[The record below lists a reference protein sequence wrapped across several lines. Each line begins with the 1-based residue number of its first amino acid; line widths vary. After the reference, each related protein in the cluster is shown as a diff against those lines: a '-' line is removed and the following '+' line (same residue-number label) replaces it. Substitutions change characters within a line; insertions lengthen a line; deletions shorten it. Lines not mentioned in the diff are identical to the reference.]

1 MQLAM
6 IQDKIIPYED
16 LDPVYLDRGTFFG
29 DGVYEVVRSYNGRIF
44 ALDKHLKRFA
54 RSMSEVHIYGIDID
68 EVRNR
73 VETAFQQSKIANAK
87 IYFHVTR
94 GSATRN
100 HGLSEDLRPN
110 FFLTITELGENTER
124 KQNGIRVSTYP
135 DLRWKRCDIKSL
147 NLLPNVMARMDAEK
161 KGCHEAILIDE
172 NGDITE
178 GSASA
183 FFMILAAEKEL
194 VTRQLGKEIL
204 PSITRGIIED
214 IAPKAG
220 LTVVEHKMTPCQA
233 KNADELIIAVSTQD
247 VVGVVEFDGERIG
260 DGKVGE
266 YTKKLMVEFE
276 KFVAESAAQ
285 TK

>member
-6 IQDKIIPYED
+6 IQDKIVPYEE
-16 LDPVYLDRGTFFG
+16 LEPAYLDRGTFFG
-29 DGVYEVVRSYNGRIF
+29 DGVYEVVRSYNGKIF
-44 ALDKHLKRFA
+44 ALDKHLQRFA
-54 RSMSEVHIYGIDID
+54 RSIREVQIEGIEIEDI
-68 EVRNR
+68 RGR
-73 VETAFQQSKIANAK
+73 VEAAFDRAGIADAK

-100 HGLSEDLRPN
+100 HGPSGELKPN
-110 FFLTITELGENTER
+110 FFLTITKLDENAE
-124 KQNGIRVSTYP
+124 KKANGIKVSTYP

-161 KGCHEAILIDE
+161 KGCQEAILIDD

-183 FFMILAAEKEL
+183 FFMILSAEKKL
-194 VTRQLGKEIL
+194 VTRPLGKEIL
-204 PSITRGIIED
+204 PSITRSIIEQ

-220 LTVVEHKMTPCQA
+220 LTVVEQKMTPFQA

-247 VVGVVEFDGERIG
+247 VVGVVEFDGEKIG
-260 DGKVGE
+260 DGTVGE
-266 YTKKLMVEFE
+266 YTKKLMLEFA
-276 KFVAESAAQ
+276 KFVG
-285 TK
+285 KKVP

>member
-6 IQDKIIPYED
+6 IQDKIIPYKD
-16 LDPVYLDRGTFFG
+16 LEPVYLDRGTFFG
-29 DGVYEVVRSYNGRIF
+29 DGVYEVVRSYNGKIF
-44 ALDKHLKRFA
+44 VLDKHLQRFA
-54 RSMSEVHIYGIDID
+54 RSVREVQIEGIEIEDIQS
-68 EVRNR
+68 RI
-73 VETAFQQSKIANAK
+73 ETAFDHANIANAK

-100 HGLSEDLRPN
+100 HGFSAELKPN
-110 FFLTITELGENTER
+110 FFLTITELQDNKE
-124 KQNGIRVSTYP
+124 KKLNGIKVSTYP

-147 NLLPNVMARMDAEK
+147 NLLPNVLARMDAEK
-161 KGCHEAILIDE
+161 KGCQEAILIDD

-183 FFMILAAEKEL
+183 FFMVFAAGKKL

-204 PSITRGIIED
+204 PSITRGIIEE

-220 LTVVEHKMTPCQA
+220 LKVVEHKMTPYQA
-233 KNADELIIAVSTQD
+233 QNADELIMGVSTQD
-247 VVGVVEFDGERIG
+247 VIGIVEFDGKKIG

-266 YTKKLMVEFE
+266 YTKKLMLEFE
-276 KFVAESAAQ
+276 KFVSNTA
-285 TK
+285 K

>member
-6 IQDKIIPYED
+6 IQDKIIPYEE
-16 LDPVYLDRGTFFG
+16 LEPVYLDRGTFFG

-44 ALDKHLKRFA
+44 ALEKHLQRFA
-54 RSMSEVHIYGIDID
+54 RSIKEVQIEGIDIED
-68 EVRNR
+68 VRSR
-73 VETAFQQSKIANAK
+73 VETAFDHASIADAK

-100 HGLSEDLRPN
+100 HGPTAELKPN
-110 FFLTITELGENTER
+110 FFLTITQLDDNKGKKT
-124 KQNGIRVSTYP
+124 NGIKVSTYP

-161 KGCHEAILIDE
+161 KGCQEAILIDD

-183 FFMILAAEKEL
+183 FFMILAAEKKL

-204 PSITRGIIED
+204 PSITREIIEN
-214 IAPKAG
+214 IAPKVG
-220 LTVVEHKMTPCQA
+220 LTVVEHKMTPFQA
-233 KNADELIIAVSTQD
+233 KNADELTIAVSTQD
-247 VVGVVEFDGERIG
+247 VVGVVEFDGQMIG
-260 DGKVGE
+260 DGKVGQ
-266 YTKKLMVEFE
+266 YTKKLMLEFE
-276 KFVAESAAQ
+276 KFVGK
-285 TK
+285 TTP

>member
-6 IQDKIIPYED
+6 IQDKIIPYEE
-16 LDPVYLDRGTFFG
+16 LEPAYLDRGTFFG
-29 DGVYEVVRSYNGRIF
+29 DGVYEVVRSYNGKIF
-44 ALDKHLKRFA
+44 ALDKHLQRFA
-54 RSMSEVHIYGIDID
+54 RSIGEVQIEGIDIED
-68 EVRNR
+68 VRSR
-73 VETAFQQSKIANAK
+73 VETAFDRANIADAK

-100 HGLSEDLRPN
+100 HGPSGGLKPN
-110 FFLTITELGENTER
+110 FFLTITQLDENTE
-124 KQNGIRVSTYP
+124 KKANGIKVSTYP

-161 KGCHEAILIDE
+161 NGCQEAILIDD

-183 FFMILAAEKEL
+183 FFMIFSAEKKL
-194 VTRQLGKEIL
+194 VTRPLGKEIL
-204 PSITRGIIED
+204 PSITRNIIED

-220 LTVVEHKMTPCQA
+220 LTVVEQKMTPFQA

-247 VVGVVEFDGERIG
+247 VVGVVEFDGEKIG
-260 DGKVGE
+260 DGTVGQ
-266 YTKKLMVEFE
+266 YTKNLMVEFA
-276 KFVAESAAQ
+276 KFVGR
-285 TK
+285 KVP

>member
-6 IQDKIIPYED
+6 IQDE
-16 LDPVYLDRGTFFG
+16 LMPVDAVPKAYLDRAMYYG
-29 DGVYEVVRSYNGRIF
+29 DGVYEVLRSYKGRIF
-44 ALDKHLKRFA
+44 ALKDHFIRFA
-54 RSMSEVHIYGIDID
+54 NSLEAVGIQGIAIETVKQRVLLAFEHAGID
-68 EVRNR
+68 
-73 VETAFQQSKIANAK
+73 NAK

-94 GSATRN
+94 GSCPRDQVDTS
-100 HGLSEDLRPN
+100 GLAPN
-110 FFLTITELGENTER
+110 FYLTVTKLEAVDSEKTEGISVITH
-124 KQNGIRVSTYP
+124 P

-161 KGCHEAILIDE
+161 KGCQEAILIDD

-183 FFMILAAEKEL
+183 FFMIMATEKKL

-220 LTVVEHKMTPCQA
+220 LTVVEHNMTPYQA

-247 VVGVVEFDGERIG
+247 VVGVVEFDGEQIG

-266 YTKKLMVEFE
+266 YTKKLMAEFA
-276 KFVAESAAQ
+276 KIVGKTSL
-285 TK
+285 

>member
-16 LDPVYLDRGTFFG
+16 LEPVYLDRGTFFG
-29 DGVYEVVRSYNGRIF
+29 DGVYEVVRSYNGKIF
-44 ALDKHLKRFA
+44 ALEKHLQRFA
-54 RSMSEVHIYGIDID
+54 RSIREVQIEGIDIED
-68 EVRNR
+68 VQRRIEA
-73 VETAFQQSKIANAK
+73 AFEQACIDDAK

-100 HGLSEDLRPN
+100 HGPSAEMTPN
-110 FFLTITELGENTER
+110 FFLTVTELGDNSE
-124 KQNGIRVSTYP
+124 KKANGIKVSTYP

-161 KGCHEAILIDE
+161 KGCQEAILIDD

-183 FFMILAAEKEL
+183 FFMILAGEKKL
-194 VTRQLGKEIL
+194 ITRQLGKEIL
-204 PSITRGIIED
+204 PSITRNIIED
-214 IAPKAG
+214 IAPKVG
-220 LTVVEHKMTPCQA
+220 LTIIEHKMTPFQA

-266 YTKKLMVEFE
+266 YTKKLMREFE
-276 KFVAESAAQ
+276 KFVGK
-285 TK
+285 TTD

>member
-6 IQDKIIPYED
+6 IQDKIIPYEE

-29 DGVYEVVRSYNGRIF
+29 DGVYEVVRSYNGKIF
-44 ALDKHLKRFA
+44 ALEKHLQRFA
-54 RSMSEVHIYGIDID
+54 RSIKEVKIEGVDIKD
-68 EVRNR
+68 VRSR
-73 VETAFQQSKIANAK
+73 LETAFDRASIDNAK

-100 HGLSEDLRPN
+100 HGPSAELTPN
-110 FFLTITELGENTER
+110 FFLTITKLGDNNEKKT
-124 KQNGIRVSTYP
+124 NGIKVSTYP

-147 NLLPNVMARMDAEK
+147 NLLPNVMARMDAEE
-161 KGCHEAILIDE
+161 KGCQEAILVDD

-183 FFMILAAEKEL
+183 FFMILSSEKKL
-194 VTRQLGKEIL
+194 VTRQLTKEIL

-214 IAPKAG
+214 IAPKVG
-220 LTVVEHKMTPCQA
+220 LTVVEHKMTPFQA

-247 VVGVVEFDGERIG
+247 VVGVVEFDGEMIG
-260 DGKVGE
+260 DGKIGQ
-266 YTKKLMVEFE
+266 YTKKLMHEFE
-276 KFVAESAAQ
+276 KFVG
-285 TK
+285 KHR